1 MSKLTCIKCG
11 KPADKVYKP
20 DLDLTGIGMC
30 NEHEEEVTMD
40 IMISLMDKEGWKR
53 FEKKYLNNKNE
64 NTKRTK
70 K

>member
-1 MSKLTCIKCG
+1 MTCIKCG

-30 NEHEEEVTMD
+30 SEHEEEITLD
-40 IMISLMDKEGWKR
+40 IMISLMNEEGWKR

>member
-1 MSKLTCIKCG
+1 MTCRKCG

-30 NEHEEEVTMD
+30 SEHEEEITLD
-40 IMISLMDKEGWKR
+40 IMISLMNEEGWKR